1 MALEVTNTDHVEDFR
16 LEEFKGL
23 RAYDDLSPQ
32 QKTYSNYIL
41 TIRIELQLTQY
52 SEYTVVSPIVVI
64 FALQVK
70 L

>member
-1 MALEVTNTDHVEDFR
+1 MVIV
-16 LEEFKGL
+16 
-23 RAYDDLSPQ
+23 DDLSPQ

-41 TIRIELQLTQY
+41 TIRIVLQLTQY
-52 SEYTVVSPIVVI
+52 SEYTVVSPIFVI